1 VWKGFSKRYVAFV
14 DRAGIFILVLWLV
27 LAIAAIPGVLT
38 LFDHLGIDYNAPE
51 GTQAAKARHLFEQ
64 EFAKEPYE
72 NSVVILRRDNGQS
85 VITEEAAQFTRALVA
100 SITDSSIMKGQT
112 DPNSFMGYFLLLGT
126 PTDQQDPTAKM
137 HFISPDNDTM
147 LVTIKVNYAL
157 HGDETVTAL
166 RDIVH
171 QITPQGYTSYLVS
184 ERAMAKDTTEIVIR
198 DIERIN
204 IVAVPL
210 ILLVLFLLFRNAKLV
225 PVPLIAIGIV
235 LLFAMAIISVIARYT
250 PVLAFVPTIVSCIG
264 LGVGI
269 DYSVFMLSRFQE
281 ERRRGRS
288 PYAATEIMMKR
299 AGFTILVSALTLG
312 TAFVG
317 LVFFPMDLIS
327 CIGSAIA
334 LIVSLTLINNLIF
347 LPAVTLLMGGW
358 LCKDNTVGG
367 EKADPRRDVKVKR
380 AGPSFWRG
388 VGAFSTRYS
397 AAIIIVTL
405 ILAIPVSK
413 GLSDLTVSDN
423 QDDLLPY
430 GTASGKAYREMKSE
444 FGSAMLSP
452 SEIVV
457 KPKGTGDVWSRE
469 FYDSTV
475 RFIAALQ
482 SDREVKPD
490 SLMSTICMQGHLV
503 PYEGVAFAR
512 SLSGMNGTLRNA
524 ALAQLDKN
532 TRFSAESYLRAFGS
546 YVSSNRDAIKITLF
560 LSVDPL
566 SPEAKEWLTKA
577 RNDYVKS
584 AYGDTAEVGFACRTA
599 ESIDIVDNA
608 FRIFPRMVVAV
619 LAIVYIIIG
628 LMFRSAIIPLRL
640 LITVGLTISFI
651 FGMFD
656 LVFLHH
662 WGAFLI
668 PQIENI
674 QGLFWILP
682 IIAFCVV
689 VGLGLDYELFILSR
703 VKEAVWTGRTT
714 REGIQDS
721 LECTGKLVTG
731 AGAIMIVSF
740 GGMMFS
746 SMVPLIEIGFIMG
759 FAILIDA
766 TIVRILLVPA
776 LISVADKWN
785 WWPSRPPAKEEPP
798 AAAEE
803 DRATSAP
810 PAVPETRQDGKC
822 RRQTKPFD
830 VACSR
835 LHSTDEMG
843 EQSRSIGGVLHKA
856 KAKPPAGSG
865 LAGS

>member
-1 VWKGFSKRYVAFV
+1 MWKDFSTKYVAFLERTRV
-14 DRAGIFILVLWLV
+14 FVLLLWLG
-27 LAIAAIPGVLT
+27 LALAAIPGVLT
-38 LFDHLGIDYNAPE
+38 LFDHLGMEYNAPE
-51 GTQAAKARHLFEQ
+51 GTAAAQARHLFEQ

-72 NSVVILRRDNGQS
+72 NSVVLLQRDNGQS
-85 VITEEAAQFTRALVA
+85 VLTEEAAQFTKALV
-100 SITDSSIMKGQT
+100 SSIADSPVMKGQT
-112 DPNSFMGYFLLLGT
+112 DPDSFLGYFLLQGT
-126 PTDQQDPTAKM
+126 PIDQQDPTAKM
-137 HFISPDNDTM
+137 HFVSPDNDTM
-147 LVTIKVNYAL
+147 LVTAKVNYAL
-157 HGDETVTAL
+157 HGDETVAAL
-166 RDIVH
+166 RDIV
-171 QITPQGYTSYLVS
+171 QRITPPGYTSYLVS
-184 ERAMAKDTTEIVIR
+184 EQAITKDTTSIVIR

-204 IVAVPL
+204 LVAVPL
-210 ILLVLFLLFRNAKLV
+210 IILVLFLLFRNAKLV
-225 PVPLIAIGIV
+225 PLPLIAIGIV
-235 LLFAMAIISVIARYT
+235 LLFALGIISVIARYT
-250 PVLAFVPTIVSCIG
+250 AVLAFVPTIVSCLG

-288 PYAATEIMMKR
+288 PYEATEIMVKR

-334 LIVSLTLINNLIF
+334 LIVGLTLINNLVF
-347 LPAVTLLMGGW
+347 LPALTLLMGGW
-358 LCKDNTVGG
+358 LCQDKTGG
-367 EKADPRRDVKVKR
+367 AEETEAQVKR
-380 AGPSFWRG
+380 AGPSFWRR
-388 VGAFSTRYS
+388 VGAFSTRY
-397 AAIIIVTL
+397 AVAIIIVGL
-405 ILAIPVSK
+405 LLAIPVSK
-413 GLSDLTVSDN
+413 QLADLTVSDN

-430 GTASGKAYREMKSE
+430 DTASGQAFAKMKSE

-452 SEIVV
+452 LDIVV
-457 KPKGTGDVWSRE
+457 KAKSPDGIWSRE
-469 FYDSTV
+469 FYDATTK
-475 RFIAALQ
+475 FIAALQ
-482 SDREVKPD
+482 GDREVKPD

-503 PYEGVAFAR
+503 PYEGIAFAR
-512 SLSGMNGTLRNA
+512 SLSGMNGVLRNA
-524 ALAQLDKN
+524 ALLQLDKN
-532 TRFSAESYLRAFGS
+532 IRLSAESYLRAFGS
-546 YVSSNRDAIKITLF
+546 YVSSDRDAIKITLF

-566 SPEAKEWLTKA
+566 SPEAKAWLAKA
-577 RNDYVKS
+577 RTDYVQK

-599 ESIDIVDNA
+599 ESLDIVDNA
-608 FRIFPRMVVAV
+608 FRIFPRMVAAV
-619 LAIVYIIIG
+619 LVVIYIIIG

-656 LVFLHH
+656 LVFLRH

-682 IIAFCVV
+682 IIAFCVI

-746 SMVPLIEIGFIMG
+746 TMVPLIEIGFIMG

-766 TIVRILLVPA
+766 TVVRILLVPA
-776 LISVADKWN
+776 LMSVADQWN
-785 WWPSRPPAKEEPP
+785 WWPSRPPLLERCSSEQPSAQSQP
-798 AAAEE
+798 ADWRSSAVLPRPIGRLAIPGQRANSHPGARRTVS
-803 DRATSAP
+803 DR
-810 PAVPETRQDGKC
+810 
-822 RRQTKPFD
+822 
-830 VACSR
+830 
-835 LHSTDEMG
+835 
-843 EQSRSIGGVLHKA
+843 
-856 KAKPPAGSG
+856 
-865 LAGS
+865 

>member
-1 VWKGFSKRYVAFV
+1 MWKDFSTRYVAFLA
-14 DRAGIFILVLWLV
+14 RARISILLLWLG
-27 LAIAAIPGVLT
+27 LALAAIPGVLT
-38 LFDHLGIDYNAPE
+38 LFDHLGMEYNAPE
-51 GTQAAKARHLFEQ
+51 GTQAAQARHLFEQ

-72 NSVVILRRDNGQS
+72 NSVILLRRDNGQS
-85 VITEEAAQFTRALVA
+85 VLTDEAAQFTKALV
-100 SITDSSIMKGQT
+100 SSLTDSPVLKGQT
-112 DPNSFMGYFLLLGT
+112 EPDSSMGYFLLLGT
-126 PTDQQDPTAKM
+126 PIDQQDPAAKM
-137 HFISPDNDTM
+137 HFVSPDQDTM
-147 LVTIKVNYAL
+147 LVTVKVNYAL

-166 RDIVH
+166 RDVVR
-171 QITPQGYTSYLVS
+171 QMTPPGYTSYLVS
-184 ERAMAKDTTEIVIR
+184 EQAIAKDTTNIVIR

-204 IVAVPL
+204 VVAVPL
-210 ILLVLFLLFRNAKLV
+210 IILVLLLLFRNVKLV
-225 PVPLIAIGIV
+225 PIPLVAIAIV
-235 LLFAMAIISVIARYT
+235 LLFAMGIISVIARYT
-250 PVLAFVPTIVSCIG
+250 AVLAFVPTIVSCIG

-288 PYAATEIMMKR
+288 PYEATEIMVKR

-334 LIVSLTLINNLIF
+334 LVVGLTLINNLVF
-347 LPAVTLLMGGW
+347 LPAVTLLLGGW
-358 LCKDNTVGG
+358 LCRDQTIGV
-367 EKADPRRDVKVKR
+367 EKTDPCRNAGAER
-380 AGPSFWRG
+380 AGLSFWRS

-397 AAIIIVTL
+397 VAIITVAL
-405 ILAIPVSK
+405 LLAIPVSWQ
-413 GLSDLTVSDN
+413 LANLTVSDN
-423 QDDLLPY
+423 QDDMLPY
-430 GTASGKAYREMKSE
+430 DTLSGRAFATMKAE
-444 FGSAMLSP
+444 FGSAMLNP
-452 SEIVV
+452 LDIVV
-457 KPKGTGDVWSRE
+457 KAKGPDEIWSRE
-469 FYDSTV
+469 FYDATV
-475 RFIAALQ
+475 KFIAALQ
-482 SDREVKPD
+482 NDREVKGD
-490 SLMSTICMQGHLV
+490 SLMTTICMQGHLV
-503 PYEGVAFAR
+503 PYEGIGFAR
-512 SLSGMNGTLRNA
+512 SLSGMNGVLQKA
-524 ALAQLDKN
+524 ALLQLDEN
-532 TRFSAESYLRAFGS
+532 IRSSAESYLRAFGS
-546 YVSSNRDAIKITLF
+546 YVSSDRDAIKITLF

-566 SPEAKEWLTKA
+566 AQEAKTWLAKA
-577 RNDYVKS
+577 RSEYVKS

-599 ESIDIVDNA
+599 ESLDIVDDA
-608 FRIFPRMVVAV
+608 FGIFPGMVMAV
-619 LAIVYIIIG
+619 LAVIYIIIG

-656 LVFLHH
+656 LVFLRH

-682 IIAFCVV
+682 IVAFCVI

-766 TIVRILLVPA
+766 TVVRILLVPA
-776 LISVADKWN
+776 LMAVADQWN
-785 WWPSRPPAKEEPP
+785 WWPSKPPHWQDRSPERLPSKGQPADWRSPPVLPRPIG
-798 AAAEE
+798 
-803 DRATSAP
+803 RL
-810 PAVPETRQDGKC
+810 AVPGQRADSHPGATRAIPE
-822 RRQTKPFD
+822 R
-830 VACSR
+830 
-835 LHSTDEMG
+835 
-843 EQSRSIGGVLHKA
+843 
-856 KAKPPAGSG
+856 
-865 LAGS
+865 

>member
-1 VWKGFSKRYVAFV
+1 MWKDFSKKYVAFL
-14 DRAGIFILVLWLV
+14 DRARIFILLLWLV

-38 LFDHLGIDYNAPE
+38 LFDHLGMEYNAPE

-72 NSVVILRRDNGQS
+72 NSVVILHRDNGQS
-85 VITEEAAQFTRALVA
+85 VITEEAAQFTKALVS
-100 SITDSSIMKGQT
+100 SITDSSVMKGQT
-112 DPNSFMGYFLLLGT
+112 DPDSFMGYFLLLGT
-126 PTDQQDPTAKM
+126 PIDQQDPTAKM
-137 HFISPDNDTM
+137 HFVSPDNDTM
-147 LVTIKVNYAL
+147 LVAVKVNYAL
-157 HGDETVTAL
+157 RGDETVAAL

-171 QITPQGYTSYLVS
+171 QITPRGYTSYLVS
-184 ERAMAKDTTEIVIR
+184 EQAIAKDTTDIVIR

-210 ILLVLFLLFRNAKLV
+210 IILVLFLLFRNAKLV
-225 PVPLIAIGIV
+225 PIPLIAIGIV
-235 LLFAMAIISVIARYT
+235 LLFAMGIISVIARYT

-281 ERRRGRS
+281 ERRRGRC
-288 PYAATEIMMKR
+288 PYAATEIMVKR

-317 LVFFPMDLIS
+317 LVFFPMDLIR

-334 LIVSLTLINNLIF
+334 LIVGLTLINNLLF
-347 LPAVTLLMGGW
+347 LPAVTLLIGGW
-358 LCKDNTVGG
+358 LCKDKTIG
-367 EKADPRRDVKVKR
+367 EEKTDPPGDAKLKR
-380 AGPSFWRG
+380 AGPSFWRR

-397 AAIIIVTL
+397 IAIILVAL

-413 GLSDLTVSDN
+413 QLANLTVSDN

-430 GTASGKAYREMKSE
+430 DTLSGQAFAKMKSE

-452 SEIVV
+452 LDIVV
-457 KPKGTGDVWSRE
+457 KAKSPDDIWSRE
-469 FYDSTV
+469 FYNSTMQ
-475 RFIAALQ
+475 FIAALQ
-482 SDREVKPD
+482 SGREVKPD
-490 SLMSTICMQGHLV
+490 SLMSVICMQGHLV

-512 SLSGMNGTLRNA
+512 SLSGMNSALRNA

-532 TRFSAESYLRAFGS
+532 TRLSAESYLRTFGS
-546 YVSSNRDAIKITLF
+546 YVSSHRDAIKITLF

-566 SPEAKEWLTKA
+566 SQEAKDWLKKA
-577 RNDYVKS
+577 RDDYVNRS
-584 AYGDTAEVGFACRTA
+584 YGDTAEVGFACRTA
-599 ESIDIVDNA
+599 ESVDMVDNA
-608 FRIFPRMVVAV
+608 FRIFPWMVVAV
-619 LAIVYIIIG
+619 LVIIYIIIG

-640 LITVGLTISFI
+640 LITIALTISFI

-656 LVFLHH
+656 LVFLRH

-674 QGLFWILP
+674 NGLFWILP
-682 IIAFCVV
+682 IIAFCIV

-746 SMVPLIEIGFIMG
+746 AMVPLIEIGFIMG

-766 TIVRILLVPA
+766 TVVRILLVPA
-776 LISVADKWN
+776 LMAVADRWN
-785 WWPSRPPAKEEPP
+785 WWPSRPPIREELAEGAKEDG
-798 AAAEE
+798 A
-803 DRATSAP
+803 DNAP
-810 PAVPETRQDGKC
+810 LAVPQG
-822 RRQTKPFD
+822 
-830 VACSR
+830 
-835 LHSTDEMG
+835 
-843 EQSRSIGGVLHKA
+843 
-856 KAKPPAGSG
+856 
-865 LAGS
+865 

>member
-1 VWKGFSKRYVAFV
+1 MWKDFSKKYVAFL
-14 DRAGIFILVLWLV
+14 DRARILILLLWLG
-27 LAIAAIPGVLT
+27 LALAAIPGVLT
-38 LFDHLGIDYNAPE
+38 LFDHLGMEYNAPD
-51 GTQAAKARHLFEQ
+51 GTQAAQARHLFEQ

-72 NSVVILRRDNGQS
+72 NSVVLLQRDNGQS
-85 VITEEAAQFTRALVA
+85 VITEEAAQFTKALVS
-100 SITDSSIMKGQT
+100 SITDSCVMNGQT
-112 DPNSFMGYFLLLGT
+112 DPDSFLGYFLLLGT
-126 PTDQQDPTAKM
+126 PIDQQDPTAKM
-137 HFISPDNDTM
+137 HFVSPDNDTM
-147 LVTIKVNYAL
+147 LVTVKVNYAL
-157 HGDETVTAL
+157 QGDDMVTAL

-184 ERAMAKDTTEIVIR
+184 EQAIAKDTTETVIR

-210 ILLVLFLLFRNAKLV
+210 IILVLFLLFRNAKLV
-225 PVPLIAIGIV
+225 PIPLIAIGIV
-235 LLFAMAIISVIARYT
+235 LLFALGIISVIARYT
-250 PVLAFVPTIVSCIG
+250 PVLAFVPTIVSCLG

-288 PYAATEIMMKR
+288 PYVATAIMVKR

-334 LIVSLTLINNLIF
+334 LIVGLTLINNLVF
-347 LPAVTLLMGGW
+347 LPAVTLLVGGW
-358 LCKDNTVGG
+358 LCQDKTSG
-367 EKADPRRDVKVKR
+367 EEKTDPWRDAQAQR
-380 AGPSFWRG
+380 TGPSFWRR

-397 AAIIIVTL
+397 VAIIIVAL
-405 ILAIPVSK
+405 LLAIPVSWQ
-413 GLSDLTVSDN
+413 LANLTVSDN

-430 GTASGKAYREMKSE
+430 DTRSGQALGKMKSE

-452 SEIVV
+452 LDIVV
-457 KPKGTGDVWSRE
+457 KAESPDGIWSRE
-469 FYDSTV
+469 FYNSTAQ
-475 RFIAALQ
+475 FIAALQ

-490 SLMSTICMQGHLV
+490 SLMSVVCMQGHAV

-512 SLSGMNGTLRNA
+512 SLSGMDGALRNA
-524 ALAQLDKN
+524 ALMQLDKN
-532 TRFSAESYLRAFGS
+532 IRLSAESYLRAFGS
-546 YVSSNRDAIKITLF
+546 YVSSDGDAIKITLF

-566 SPEAKEWLTKA
+566 SPEAKDWLTRA
-577 RNDYVKS
+577 RTDYVQS

-599 ESIDIVDNA
+599 ESLDTVDNA

-619 LAIVYIIIG
+619 LAVIYIIIG

-640 LITVGLTISFI
+640 LITVALTISFI

-656 LVFLHH
+656 LVFLRH

-668 PQIENI
+668 PQIANI

-682 IIAFCVV
+682 IIAFCVI

-746 SMVPLIEIGFIMG
+746 TMVPLIEIGFIMG

-766 TIVRILLVPA
+766 TVVRILLVPA
-776 LISVADKWN
+776 LMSVADQWN
-785 WWPSRPPAKEEPP
+785 WWPLRPP
-798 AAAEE
+798 
-803 DRATSAP
+803 
-810 PAVPETRQDGKC
+810 
-822 RRQTKPFD
+822 TK
-830 VACSR
+830 V
-835 LHSTDEMG
+835 
-843 EQSRSIGGVLHKA
+843 EQEK
-856 KAKPPAGSG
+856 
-865 LAGS
+865 

>member
-1 VWKGFSKRYVAFV
+1 VWKDFSKKYVALLNHVRIFV
-14 DRAGIFILVLWLV
+14 LLLWV
-27 LAIAAIPGVLT
+27 ALAIAAVPDVLT
-38 LFDHLGIDYNAPE
+38 LFDHLGMDYNAPE
-51 GTQAAKARHLFEQ
+51 GTEAAKARHLFEQ

-72 NSVVILRRDNGQS
+72 NSVVILHRDNGQS
-85 VITEEAAQFTRALVA
+85 VITEEAAQFTQALVS
-100 SITDSSIMKGQT
+100 SITGSSVMKGQT
-112 DPNSFMGYFLLLGT
+112 DPDSFMGYFLLLGT
-126 PTDQQDPTAKM
+126 SIDQQDPTAKM

-147 LVTIKVNYAL
+147 LVTVKVNYAL
-157 HGDETVTAL
+157 HGDDTVAAL

-171 QITPQGYTSYLVS
+171 HITPQGYTSYLVS
-184 ERAMAKDTTEIVIR
+184 EQAIAKDTTDIVIR

-210 ILLVLFLLFRNAKLV
+210 IILVLFLLFRNAKLV
-225 PVPLIAIGIV
+225 PIPLIAIGIV
-235 LLFAMAIISVIARYT
+235 LLFAMGIISVIARYT

-288 PYAATEIMMKR
+288 PYAATKIMVKR
-299 AGFTILVSALTLG
+299 AGFTILASALTLG

-334 LIVSLTLINNLIF
+334 LIVGLTLINNLVF
-347 LPAVTLLMGGW
+347 LPAITLLMGGW
-358 LCKDNTVGG
+358 LCKDKTIG
-367 EKADPRRDVKVKR
+367 EEKTDPRRDAKANR
-380 AGPSFWRG
+380 TGPSFWRR

-397 AAIIIVTL
+397 VAIIIVAL
-405 ILAIPVSK
+405 LLAIPVSMR
-413 GLSDLTVSDN
+413 LANLTVSDN

-430 GTASGKAYREMKSE
+430 DTPSGKAYQTMKSE

-452 SEIVV
+452 LDIVV
-457 KPKGTGDVWSRE
+457 KAKGPDDIWSRE
-469 FYDSTV
+469 FYNSTAQ
-475 RFIAALQ
+475 FIAALQ
-482 SDREVKPD
+482 NDREVKAD

-503 PYEGVAFAR
+503 PYEGLAFAR
-512 SLSGMNGTLRNA
+512 SLSGMGSVLRNA
-524 ALAQLDKN
+524 ALMQLDKN
-532 TRFSAESYLRAFGS
+532 TRLSAESYLRAFGS
-546 YVSSNRDAIKITLF
+546 YVSSRRDAIKITLF

-566 SPEAKEWLTKA
+566 SQEGKDWLTKA
-577 RNDYVKS
+577 RNDYVKRS
-584 AYGDTAEVGFACRTA
+584 YCDTAEVGFACRTA
-599 ESIDIVDNA
+599 ESIDTVDNA
-608 FRIFPRMVVAV
+608 FRIFPRMVAAV
-619 LAIVYIIIG
+619 LAVIYVIIG

-640 LITVGLTISFI
+640 LITVALTISFI

-674 QGLFWILP
+674 KGVFWILP

-766 TIVRILLVPA
+766 TVVRILLVPA
-776 LISVADKWN
+776 LMSVVDRWN
-785 WWPSRPPAKEEPP
+785 WWPSRPPTTEELAAGAKEDG
-798 AAAEE
+798 A
-803 DRATSAP
+803 DNAP
-810 PAVPETRQDGKC
+810 PAVPGK
-822 RRQTKPFD
+822 
-830 VACSR
+830 
-835 LHSTDEMG
+835 
-843 EQSRSIGGVLHKA
+843 
-856 KAKPPAGSG
+856 
-865 LAGS
+865 